1 VSENEGMT
9 RMSETVEKVREA
21 LKRDGLSPVRKA
33 YAKEIKAAFA
43 DEWAEAIV
51 TILNA
56 APELL
61 SLLDQQAKEIEEL
74 RDTLSMATAFHVT
87 EIGQEEITVEWVGRA
102 LRLGGG
108 PWAVRCG
115 GMCLNREGEWDYELL
130 PSSRRHDWLDAHRFD
145 SREEAFA
152 AACDAATA
160 ALKEQP

>member
-1 VSENEGMT
+1 MSEN
-9 RMSETVEKVREA
+9 VEKVPAA
-21 LKRDGLSPVRKA
+21 LRRL
-33 YAKEIKAAFA
+33 E
-43 DEWAEAIV
+43 
-51 TILNA
+51 NA
-56 APELL
+56 AYSYGAHQEACESERCTRCERCRMDATKARESVL
-61 SLLDQQAKEIEEL
+61 SLIDEQAKEIERL
-74 RDTLSMATAFHVT
+74 RDALSMATAFHVT

-152 AACDAATA
+152 AACDAASA
-160 ALKEQP
+160 ALKEKP